1 MLSVPRSA
9 ASGKGRER
17 PRPGWVW
24 AEAGATA
31 QRAVLAITA
40 SNAAWK
46 NRGARREGAGPEE
59 RVVQRF
65 MVYIQGLKA
74 QF

>member
-1 MLSVPRSA
+1 
-9 ASGKGRER
+9 
-17 PRPGWVW
+17 
-24 AEAGATA
+24 
-31 QRAVLAITA
+31 VLAITA